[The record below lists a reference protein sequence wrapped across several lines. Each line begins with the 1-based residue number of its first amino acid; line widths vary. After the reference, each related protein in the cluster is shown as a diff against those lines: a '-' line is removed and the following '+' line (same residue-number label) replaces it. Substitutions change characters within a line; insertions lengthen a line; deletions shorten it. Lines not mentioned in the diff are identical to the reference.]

1 VERWRRLPL
10 LTTDGAGGLARAAAL
25 LASAERDGPA
35 LAWTLVDPPA
45 LVLGRAAGPP
55 PVDEAAV
62 ARLGVRVVRRGSG
75 GGPVLWDAGLL
86 ALDVAL
92 PAAHRL
98 AGRDVV
104 LAYRWLGE
112 ALAEALRTLGVDAT
126 AVGLDEARAA
136 SRPPLSP
143 EAALAARACFGGLSP
158 FEVVAEGRKVVGLSQ
173 VRRRTGVLLQAGVA
187 LHLDVETLAQLLE
200 GDVGSG
206 PLARALRSRAAGLD
220 ELVPGLDAP
229 AVVAAVE
236 GVIGRREAVEL
247 VDAAPPTSAAS
258 GGPRQPGQ
266 LAAAVESEC

>member
-1 VERWRRLPL
+1 
-10 LTTDGAGGLARAAAL
+10 
-25 LASAERDGPA
+25 
-35 LAWTLVDPPA
+35 
-45 LVLGRAAGPP
+45 
-55 PVDEAAV
+55 
-62 ARLGVRVVRRGSG
+62 
-75 GGPVLWDAGLL
+75 
-86 ALDVAL
+86 
-92 PAAHRL
+92 
-98 AGRDVV
+98 
-104 LAYRWLGE
+104 
-112 ALAEALRTLGVDAT
+112 
-126 AVGLDEARAA
+126 
-136 SRPPLSP
+136 
-143 EAALAARACFGGLSP
+143 
-158 FEVVAEGRKVVGLSQ
+158 
-173 VRRRTGVLLQAGVA
+173 VLLQAGVA